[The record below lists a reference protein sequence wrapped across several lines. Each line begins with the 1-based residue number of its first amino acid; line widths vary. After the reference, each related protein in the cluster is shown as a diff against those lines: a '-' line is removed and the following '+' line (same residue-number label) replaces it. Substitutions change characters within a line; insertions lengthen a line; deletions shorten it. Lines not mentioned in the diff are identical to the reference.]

1 MMIRSKILIY
11 LLAFYVLLQ
20 FVWWGYQIIDLGAL
34 ADQSQEDTSR
44 RIIMIIGEGGVF
56 ILILMAGFWKIQQ
69 SIAKEIQLSQRQNN
83 FMLSVTHE
91 LKTPLTSIQ
100 LALQTLKKRNLKAE
114 DQADLIAKAL
124 GANQRLSSL
133 IDNIINASRLESNDF
148 TPRLEIFPLKTFL
161 QNKAT
166 ELKTTHKQASI
177 ILNCAVEI
185 MHADAYMLE
194 TIFNNLLENA
204 IKYSG
209 DNPKLEILVKQNGKF
224 TEIIISDQGPGITAE
239 EKQQIFK
246 KFYRVGSEISRSQKG
261 SGLGL
266 FITSEFVQLHK
277 GRIKCE
283 NNKPTGTKF
292 IIELPNGE

>member
-20 FVWWGYQIIDLGAL
+20 FIWWGYQIIDLGAL
-34 ADQSQEDTSR
+34 VDQSQEDTSR

-100 LALQTLKKRNLKAE
+100 LALQTLKKPNLKTE

-148 TPRLEIFPLKTFL
+148 TPRREIFPLKTFL
-161 QNKAT
+161 QNKTAELTASHEQAT
-166 ELKTTHKQASI
+166 IK
-177 ILNCAVEI
+177 LNCDVDI
-185 MHADAYMLE
+185 IHADAYMLE

-209 DNPKLEILVKQNGKF
+209 ENPTMEIIVKQNEKF
-224 TEIIISDQGPGITAE
+224 IEIIVSDQGTGMSAE

-246 KFYRVGSEISRSQKG
+246 KFYRVGNEISRSQKG

-283 NNKPTGTKF
+283 NNKHAGTKF